1 MERPHPTLSPV
12 TTFYGRRE
20 RLPLHGLASLRILV
34 ILCIGLGYASTM
46 SIGPENYEW
55 GNHWGYDPSWYGLQ
69 ILFLLSGFLAARSM
83 TQGRTVQDFFK
94 SRLMSL
100 WPALLAATLVTVL
113 LIYPIMC
120 APDAAVRMDARDLTS
135 YFFKTVFLI
144 DPGSRMPGL
153 LDDAKYMCL
162 MQGAI
167 WTLRW
172 GLILHVAFLIGWKTK
187 ILSQPFLA
195 TALALL
201 AVCLYMMAVHQA
213 VGATP
218 LGAVVEPFLPGLRLG
233 YAYVC
238 GVALFA
244 WQHRLPKKASTLL
257 MTAAALGGAA
267 TIQYLFL
274 PWTPLI
280 EIFGTAFWAT
290 LCIGFLIHAPEVL
303 RRCPRLA
310 PVLYVSIWPSAQ
322 IIVAFTPNVDQIFIM
337 KLSILLACCGALVLF
352 ALLRQARIQPARL

>member
-1 MERPHPTLSPV
+1 MEVHDPILSQSSP
-12 TTFYGRRE
+12 FYGRRA
-20 RLPLHGLASLRILV
+20 RLPLHGLAALRILIV
-34 ILCIGLGYASTM
+34 LFIGIGYASTM
-46 SIGPENYEW
+46 NIGPENYEW

-69 ILFLLSGFLAARSM
+69 MLFLLSGFLAARSM
-83 TQGRTVQDFFK
+83 TQGRTVPDFFR
-94 SRLMSL
+94 SRFMSL

-120 APDAAVRMDARDLTS
+120 APDASVRMDAVDLVG
-135 YFFKTVFLI
+135 YFFKTVLLI
-144 DPGSRMPGL
+144 DPGARMPGL

-172 GLILHVAFLIGWKTK
+172 GLLLHIGFLIGWKTK
-187 ILSQPFLA
+187 ILSRPYL
-195 TALALL
+195 ALAL
-201 AVCLYMMAVHQA
+201 AVSATILYMIVVHQNVKSTSIA
-213 VGATP
+213 D
-218 LGAVVEPFLPGLRLG
+218 LSEPFLPGFRLG
-233 YAYVC
+233 YAYLC

-244 WQHRLPKKASTLL
+244 WQHRLPKKAATILL
-257 MTAAALGGAA
+257 TAVALGTAA
-267 TIQYLFL
+267 TIQYTFL

-290 LCIGFLIHAPEVL
+290 LCIGFLILAPGAL
-303 RRCPRLA
+303 RLCPRLA

-322 IIVAFTPNVDQIFIM
+322 IIVAFAPNMDQLFVM
-337 KLSILLACCGALVLF
+337 KMSVLLACSGALVLF